1 MHVNGDFLQIAEYLC
16 LKSDG
21 RIGPLRHVIEKS
33 LATTADPITSPAHV
47 ELINLEASQI

>member
-1 MHVNGDFLQIAEYLC
+1 MHVIEDFLQIAESLY

-33 LATTADPITSPAHV
+33 LTTTADPVTSPAHV
-47 ELINLEASQI
+47 ELVNLEASQI